1 MILADFAEAVVA
13 KKPNTLLTSS
23 SNLRYMKDNMKLEC
37 CIKWCSGLLKSW
49 HFSYM
54 IEYAKILANKKQHSG
69 WRINLFVCVCVYV
82 RARAKYEYVSWFFP
96 LHFRCASFSYSIYEL
111 DADLCISKQD
121 INWALKNERRHAYFC
136 TIYHL

>member
-1 MILADFAEAVVA
+1 MIPADFAEAVVA

-23 SNLRYMKDNMKLEC
+23 CNLRYMKDNMKLEC

-69 WRINLFVCVCVYV
+69 WRIQLFIFLCVC
-82 RARAKYEYVSWFFP
+82 AKYGYVSWFFP

-111 DADLCISKQD
+111 DADSCISKQD
-121 INWALKNERRHAYFC
+121 INWALKNGRRHAYSC
-136 TIYHL
+136 TIYQL